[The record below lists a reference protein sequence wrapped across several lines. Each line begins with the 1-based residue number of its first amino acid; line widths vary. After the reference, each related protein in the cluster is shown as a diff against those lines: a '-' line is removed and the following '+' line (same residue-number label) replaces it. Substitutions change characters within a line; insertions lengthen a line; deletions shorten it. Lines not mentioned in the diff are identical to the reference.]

1 MLEPQ
6 VIASKKGSK
15 PHTDLDFSLS
25 HKLELSCKSWSQ
37 VVPQMGL
44 TCYVAA
50 MMDRNGSLDDFGQ
63 TCVTY
68 YYASALVWD
77 GRRI

>member
-25 HKLELSCKSWSQ
+25 HKSQ
-37 VVPQMGL
+37 VGAQLQILEPS
-44 TCYVAA
+44 CAA
-50 MMDRNGSLDDFGQ
+50 DGPDMLCCGHDGS
-63 TCVTY
+63 
-68 YYASALVWD
+68 
-77 GRRI
+77 